1 MSSLEEAYPWTTS
14 PLIVGA
20 PMRPFVGTAL
30 AHAISA
36 AGGLGFIGAGVDISN
51 LPQTLADYKSFLA
64 ANPIPNVQQDILPI
78 GLGFLLF
85 GADLSICKKAISAP
99 GCAPAAV
106 WLFAASVSQQLKTWA
121 DGIREATAGKTKIW
135 IQVSTVAGA
144 LEALKLARPDVL
156 VIQGSDAGGH
166 GRYESAGLISF
177 VPEAIDAV
185 TAACVETGIA
195 LPGFI
200 AAGGIADHRGVAAVQ
215 ALGAAGAALGTR
227 YLASEEAA
235 GVTDEYRTAVLNTS
249 DGGKNTT
256 RTDTYDPV
264 KGTKVFPEGY
274 GGRWM
279 VNEGQEGEAK
289 KKMWAGTGVGLVKK
303 VMSAAEI
310 TRELRGERP
319 KLDLTDA

>member
-1 MSSLEEAYPWTTS
+1 MSDFKKNYPWTVS

-20 PMRPFVGTAL
+20 PMRPFAGTAL

-36 AGGLGFIGAGVDISN
+36 AGGLGFVGAGVDISN
-51 LPQTLADYKSFLA
+51 LAQTLTDYKSTLA
-64 ANPIPNVQQDILPI
+64 TSPIPNVSQDILPI
-78 GLGFLLF
+78 GLGILLF
-85 GADLSICKKAISAP
+85 GADLSTCIKAISAP
-99 GCAPAAV
+99 GCAPAAI
-106 WLFAASVSQQLKTWA
+106 WLFAASEPQQLKTWA
-121 DGIREATAGKTKIW
+121 DAVRDATAGKTKIW
-135 IQVSTVAGA
+135 IQVSSVAGA
-144 LEALKLARPDVL
+144 LEALALARPDVL
-156 VIQGSDAGGH
+156 VIQGGDAGGH

-185 TAACVETGIA
+185 TAACAEIGVP

-200 AAGGIADHRGVAAVQ
+200 AAGGIADRRGVAAVQ

-235 GVTDEYRTAVLNTS
+235 GLTAEYQAAVLKTS
-249 DGGKNTT
+249 DGGRSTT

-264 KGTKVFPEGY
+264 KGTRVFPEGY

-279 VNEGQEGEAK
+279 VNEGQEGEVK

-303 VMSAAEI
+303 VMSAADI
-310 TRELRGERP
+310 TRELRGE
-319 KLDLTDA
+319 T